1 MKEIRLLKLKD
12 ICSDIF
18 AGAALF
24 TNNELFRDCADN
36 GYRVIRTENAEYKKP
51 KIKLK
56 LSDIYNIK
64 IPIVSAKIQN
74 DIDKLSQEATE
85 CLRKSISKAEEIENL
100 LKGY

>member
-36 GYRVIRTENAEYKKP
+36 GYRVIRLA
-51 KIKLK
+51 
-56 LSDIYNIK
+56 D
-64 IPIVSAKIQN
+64 IQN